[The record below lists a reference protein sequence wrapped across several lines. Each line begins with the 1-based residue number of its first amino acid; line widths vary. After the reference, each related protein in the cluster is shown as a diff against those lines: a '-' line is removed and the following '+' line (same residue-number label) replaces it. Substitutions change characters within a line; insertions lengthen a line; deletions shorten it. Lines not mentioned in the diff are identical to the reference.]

1 MENSDREDGEPVKV
15 MSGLDAR
22 FLYSETPN
30 AHMHTMKVVVVD
42 LAGRR
47 EPLSPESLP
56 DLIEERLSR
65 MPVLR
70 RRVVPAPHNL
80 GNPVLVDDPDFDIA
94 NHLRTVQAAPP
105 GTQRKLDEVVADI
118 AGVALPRDR
127 PLWEMTVVTGLE
139 GGRVGFVMKLHHA
152 LADGVA
158 SVALLENAFITDE
171 AAAVVDSF
179 RPEPIP
185 DSRALY
191 RAAASGASV
200 AFKTVPR
207 VVKRTASG
215 VRHARLA
222 RKTVTT
228 PLPGPFAG
236 PKTPFNVALTTDRTF
251 AGLAVPLDVLITA
264 KRTAGVTLNDTFLA
278 LCGGGIRRYLA
289 RMGELPDKSMVAS
302 VPMAT
307 RTDLHRLGGNHVD
320 NIFLPLGTDLADP
333 LQRIR
338 HINDCS
344 VAVRRIRKEFGPDLF
359 EWRSGLVP
367 ASFHGLLPKVW
378 GATGLAD
385 HLRPPLNVVAS
396 CVRGPRSNLEIDGGQ
411 VTSLYSC
418 GPILEGIGLNITA
431 WSYVDTMYISV
442 LGCSASL
449 SDPWL
454 LSADLSDELE
464 SWATRF

>member
-1 MENSDREDGEPVKV
+1 
-15 MSGLDAR
+15 
-22 FLYSETPN
+22 
-30 AHMHTMKVVVVD
+30 
-42 LAGRR
+42 
-47 EPLSPESLP
+47 
-56 DLIEERLSR
+56 

-105 GTQRKLDEVVADI
+105 GTQRQLDEVVADI

-207 VVKRTASG
+207 VVKRTAVG

-307 RTDLHRLGGNHVD
+307 RTDLHRLGKPRRQHLLAPRHRPGR
-320 NIFLPLGTDLADP
+320 PAPADP
-333 LQRIR
+333 PHQRLLGGGGA
-338 HINDCS
+338 HTQGSDPTCS
-344 VAVRRIRKEFGPDLF
+344 VAIGSGARKLPRSPAQGLGCDRAGGP
-359 EWRSGLVP
+359 
-367 ASFHGLLPKVW
+367 
-378 GATGLAD
+378 
-385 HLRPPLNVVAS
+385 PPTSSERGGIV
-396 CVRGPRSNLEIDGGQ
+396 CPGPRTNLEIDGGQ

-442 LGCSASL
+442 LGCSAS
-449 SDPWL
+449 SI
-454 LSADLSDELE
+454 
-464 SWATRF
+464 